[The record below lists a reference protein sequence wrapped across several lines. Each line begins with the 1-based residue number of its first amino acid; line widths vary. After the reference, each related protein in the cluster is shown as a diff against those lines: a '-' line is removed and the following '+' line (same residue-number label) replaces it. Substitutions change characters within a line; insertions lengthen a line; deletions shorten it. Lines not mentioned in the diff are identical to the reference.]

1 MSLID
6 VVMPEI
12 KANLGINNRNP
23 EYQKIEDAASVL
35 NIAYIRLASEEIKYF
50 MRRSPQHRI
59 DSKFNHLMRVYNK
72 LIREHQIM
80 FLLLNIFETA
90 LRSKAAI
97 LISDHFSTHQDDW
110 WKNITLLDKNMLD
123 PINKAV
129 QQLHKSNINLSTVN
143 TFDLFDTLT
152 LGQLE
157 NIYKNNWGILQSL
170 FEEKTYRSYTLP
182 RITKQI
188 FTDKIGFL
196 RNARNDVAHH
206 KPIDY
211 SRRGKRDLIEDIEL
225 ILRHLNFNLE
235 DAINGIDSLHT
246 IGSLRYA

>member
-1 MSLID
+1 MSLIN

-12 KANLGINNRNP
+12 KTNLGINNRNP

-50 MRRSPQHRI
+50 MARNPLYH

-80 FLLLNIFETA
+80 FLLLNIFESA

-97 LISDHFSTHQDDW
+97 LISDHFSAHQDDW

-143 TFDLFDTLT
+143 SFDLFDTLT
-152 LGQLE
+152 FGQLE
-157 NIYKNNWGILQSL
+157 SIYKNNWGILQSL
-170 FEEKTYRSYTLP
+170 FNAKLYRSYMLP
-182 RITKQI
+182 QITKKI

-196 RNARNDVAHH
+196 RNARNDIAHH

-211 SRRGKRDLIEDIEL
+211 SRRGKRDLIEDMEI
-225 ILRHLNFNLE
+225 ILRHLNFNIE
-235 DAINGIDSLHT
+235 DAINGIDPQHT
-246 IGSLRYA
+246 IVSLKYL

>member
-1 MSLID
+1 MSLLD
-6 VVMPEI
+6 VVIPEI
-12 KANLGINNRNP
+12 KANLGINNRNQ

-35 NIAYIRLASEEIKYF
+35 NIAYMRLASEEIKYF
-50 MRRSPQHRI
+50 MRRNPQHRI
-59 DSKFNHLMRVYNK
+59 DSKFNHLMGVYNK

-80 FLLLNIFETA
+80 FLLLNIFESA

-97 LISDHFSTHQDDW
+97 LISDHFSVGQDDW
-110 WKNITLLDKNMLD
+110 WKNITLLDKDMVD

-129 QQLHKSNINLSTVN
+129 QQLHKSNINLSTAN

-152 LGQLE
+152 FGQLE
-157 NIYKNNWGILQSL
+157 NIYKNYWGVLQSL
-170 FEEKTYRSYTLP
+170 FEEKVYRSHTLP
-182 RITKQI
+182 KITKQI
-188 FTDKIGFL
+188 FIHKIGFL

-211 SRRGKRDLIEDIEL
+211 SRRGKRDLIEDMEL

-235 DAINGIDSLHT
+235 DAINGIDAQHT
-246 IGSLRYA
+246 IGSLRYI

>member
-23 EYQKIEDAASVL
+23 EYRKIEDAASVL
-35 NIAYIRLASEEIKYF
+35 NIAYMRLASEEIKYF
-50 MRRSPQHRI
+50 MRRNPQHRI
-59 DSKFNHLMRVYNK
+59 DSKFNHLMGVYNK

-80 FLLLNIFETA
+80 FLLLNIFESA

-97 LISDHFSTHQDDW
+97 LISDHFSTGQDDW
-110 WKNITLLDKNMLD
+110 WKNITLLDKNMVD

-129 QQLHKSNINLSTVN
+129 QQLHKANIDLSTAN

-152 LGQLE
+152 FGQLE
-157 NIYKNNWGILQSL
+157 NIYKNYWGVLQTL
-170 FEEKTYRSYTLP
+170 FEEKSYRSHTLP
-182 RITKQI
+182 KITKQI
-188 FTDKIGFL
+188 FTHKIGFL

-211 SRRGKRDLIEDIEL
+211 SRRGKRDLIEDMEL

-246 IGSLRYA
+246 IGTLRYI